1 MLHRSFS
8 LISVMG
14 PWPLVPLCLPLTIPE
29 PVHQSPPTQP
39 PKQTHQSVR
48 ASAKHQLTVTL
59 LSTHKH
65 TAESTVSSL
74 PNDNYTLNS
83 STAVRMWFL
92 SQFEKIR
99 TMKHLSSYHKDF
111 FYSNWHRSMTSNS
124 FFFFFKKK
132 LPSYLILQKQWS
144 FVHLKKKHKNT
155 FREMRHNKLLQ
166 FFKRGKRAT
175 TLLWQHRPS
184 TFMVFINVL
193 LWLDFTPN
201 IPL

>member
-1 MLHRSFS
+1 MWLCCSETKLCGNILKLSYSTILSHTSEHLQRKPRRRSCKCSIICVSQNSKLTSVIFDMRHRSFS
-8 LISVMG
+8 LISVMW

-48 ASAKHQLTVTL
+48 ASAKHQLTVAL

-65 TAESTVSSL
+65 TAESTVSSF

-92 SQFEKIR
+92 SRFEKIR
-99 TMKHLSSYHKDF
+99 TMKQLSSYHKDF

-124 FFFFFKKK
+124 FFFFF
-132 LPSYLILQKQWS
+132 
-144 FVHLKKKHKNT
+144 
-155 FREMRHNKLLQ
+155 
-166 FFKRGKRAT
+166 
-175 TLLWQHRPS
+175 
-184 TFMVFINVL
+184 
-193 LWLDFTPN
+193 
-201 IPL
+201 